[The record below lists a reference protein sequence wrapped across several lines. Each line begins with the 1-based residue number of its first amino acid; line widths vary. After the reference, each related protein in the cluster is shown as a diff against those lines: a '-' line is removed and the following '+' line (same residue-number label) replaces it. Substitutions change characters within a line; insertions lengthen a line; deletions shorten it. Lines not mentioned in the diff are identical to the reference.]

1 MAGTLVTTNIVQT
14 AVAMGLDALRE
25 NVVLPR
31 IVNRSYED
39 RIGPSQRQG
48 STVNVAVPASI
59 TTRAVTADVVPPAV
73 TAVTPTSV
81 AISLSEWKE
90 APFAMSDQAV
100 SQVQQGLIP
109 MQLSEAVKSLAN
121 TIDNYLWSLLSSAT
135 NPIFGFTGT
144 AGTTPFAS
152 NTSQYLDARALM
164 NAQLAPMDNRYCILD
179 PDAEAN
185 ALGLSA
191 FADAS
196 ASGSRETIV
205 EGDIGYRLGA
215 RWVMSQN
222 VPTHTN
228 TGAGTILVNDASVAV
243 GDTTLTWDGGGTA
256 PAAGD
261 IFTVAG
267 DTQTYSVLSS
277 TATVITMN
285 PTAQV
290 AWADDA
296 AVTFKADFVENIVIH
311 RDCLAFA
318 MAPLL
323 DTNQMGSAGHL
334 QSTAVDQDSG
344 LAVRLTISQQYRQT
358 QWALDAL
365 YGGAVVRPGLAAY
378 IAG

>member
-1 MAGTLVTTNIVQT
+1 MAGTLVTTNIIQT
-14 AVAMGLDALRE
+14 AVAMGLDALRQQIA
-25 NVVLPR
+25 LAK
-31 IVNRSYED
+31 IVNRNYES
-39 RIGPSQRQG
+39 RIGPGASQG
-48 STVNVAVPASI
+48 STVNVAIPSAI
-59 TTRAVTADVVPPAV
+59 TTRSVTADVVPPAV

-81 AISLSEWKE
+81 AVSLDQWKE

-100 SQVQQGLIP
+100 SQVQQGIIP
-109 MQLSEAVKSLAN
+109 MQMSEAIKSLAN
-121 TIDNYLWSLLSSAT
+121 TIDNYIWGLLTAAA
-135 NPIFGFTGT
+135 NPVYGFTGT

-152 NTSQYLDARALM
+152 NTSQYLDARAIL
-164 NAQLAPMDNRYCILD
+164 NNQLCPVDDRYCIID
-179 PDAEAN
+179 ADAEAN

-215 RWVMSQN
+215 RWIMSQN
-222 VPTHTN
+222 VPTHSN
-228 TGAGTILVNDASVAV
+228 TGAGTVLVNDASVSV

-296 AVTFKADFVENIVIH
+296 AVTFKSDFVENVVIH
-311 RDCLAFA
+311 RDCIAFA

-323 DTNQMGSAGHL
+323 QTEQVSGGISA
-334 QSTAVDQDSG
+334 TAVDEDSG
-344 LAVRLTISQQYRQT
+344 LALRLEVTRQYKQT

-365 YGGAVVRPGLAAY
+365 YGGAVVRPELACY

>member
-14 AVAMGLDALRE
+14 AVAMGLDALRQQIA
-25 NVVLPR
+25 LAK
-31 IVNRSYED
+31 IVNRNYES
-39 RIGPSQRQG
+39 RIGPGASQG
-48 STVNVAVPASI
+48 STVNVAIPSAI
-59 TTRAVTADVVPPAV
+59 TTRSVTADVVPPAV

-81 AISLSEWKE
+81 AVSLDQWKE

-100 SQVQQGLIP
+100 SQVQQGIIP
-109 MQLSEAVKSLAN
+109 MQMSEAIKSLAN
-121 TIDNYLWSLLSSAT
+121 TIDNYIWGLLTAAA
-135 NPIFGFTGT
+135 NPVYGFTGT

-152 NTSQYLDARALM
+152 NTSQYLDARAIL
-164 NAQLAPMDNRYCILD
+164 NNQLCPVDDRYCIID
-179 PDAEAN
+179 ADAEAN

-215 RWVMSQN
+215 RWIMSQN
-222 VPTHTN
+222 VPTHSN
-228 TGAGTILVNDASVAV
+228 TGAGTVLVNDASVSV

-296 AVTFKADFVENIVIH
+296 AVTFKSDFVENVVIH
-311 RDCLAFA
+311 RDCIAFA

-323 DTNQMGSAGHL
+323 QTEQVSGGISA
-334 QSTAVDQDSG
+334 TAVDEDSG
-344 LAVRLTISQQYRQT
+344 LALRLEVTRQYKQT

-365 YGGAVVRPGLAAY
+365 YGGAVVRPELACY

>member
-14 AVAMGLDALRE
+14 AVAMGLAALRE
-25 NVVLPR
+25 HVVLPR
-31 IVNRSYED
+31 IVNRSYEE
-39 RIGPSQRQG
+39 RIGPGMRQG
-48 STVNVAVPASI
+48 STVNVAVPSAI
-59 TTRAVTADVVPPAV
+59 TTRSVTADVVPPAV

-90 APFAMSDQAV
+90 APFAMSDQAI
-100 SQVQQGLIP
+100 SQVQRAIIP
-109 MQLSEAVKSLAN
+109 TQMSEAVKSLAN
-121 TIDNYLWSLLSSAT
+121 TIDNYIWSLLTAT
-135 NPIFGFTGT
+135 ANPVYGFVGT
-144 AGTTPFAS
+144 SGTTPFAS
-152 NTSQYLDARALM
+152 NTSQYLDARAVL
-164 NAQLAPMDNRYCILD
+164 NNQLAPVDNRFCILD
-179 PDAEAN
+179 ADAEAN

-205 EGDIGYRLGA
+205 EGDVGYRLGA
-215 RWVMSQN
+215 RWLMSQN

-228 TGAGTILVNDASVAV
+228 TGTGTILVNDASTAV

-267 DTQTYSVLSS
+267 DSQTYAVSSS
-277 TATVITMN
+277 TSTVITMY
-285 PTAQV
+285 PAAKV

-296 AVTFKADFVENIVIH
+296 AVTFKADFVENVVVH
-311 RDCLAFA
+311 RDCIGFA

-323 DTNQMGSAGHL
+323 ETNQLGAAGHL
-334 QSTAVDQDSG
+334 ESIAVDEDSG
-344 LAVRLTISQQYRQT
+344 LSLRLTISQQYRQT

-365 YGGAVVRPGLAAY
+365 YGGAVVRPELACF

>member
-14 AVAMGLDALRE
+14 AVAMGMDALRE

-31 IVNRSYED
+31 IVNRNYED
-39 RIGPSQRQG
+39 RIGSGQRQG
-48 STVNVAVPASI
+48 STVNVAVPAAI

-90 APFAMSDQAV
+90 APFAMSDQAI
-100 SQVQQGLIP
+100 SQVQAGIVP

-121 TIDNYLWSLLSSAT
+121 TIDNYLWSLISATT
-135 NPIFGFTGT
+135 NPIYSFVGT

-152 NTSQYLDARALM
+152 TTSVYLDARAKL
-164 NAQLAPMDNRYCILD
+164 NTELAPMGDRFTILD

-205 EGDIGYRLGA
+205 EGDIGFRLGS
-215 RWVMSQN
+215 RFVMSQN
-222 VPTHTN
+222 VPTHSN
-228 TGAGTILVNDASVAV
+228 TGAGTILVNDASVSV

-256 PAAGD
+256 HAFGD

-267 DTQTYSVLSS
+267 DTQTYAVKSS
-277 TATVITMN
+277 SATVMQIS
-285 PTAQV
+285 PAAKV
-290 AWADDA
+290 AWANDA
-296 AVTFKADFVENIVIH
+296 AVSFKADFVENVVIH
-311 RDCLAFA
+311 KDCLAFA

-323 DTNQMGSAGHL
+323 DTNQLGTAGQL
-334 QSTAVDQDSG
+334 QSSAVDADSG
-344 LAVRLTISQQYRQT
+344 LSLRLTISQQYRQT

-365 YGGAVVRPGLAAY
+365 YGGAVVRPGLACY

>member
-25 NVVLPR
+25 QIALAK
-31 IVNRSYED
+31 IVNRNYES
-39 RIGPSQRQG
+39 RIGPGARQG
-48 STVNVAVPASI
+48 STVNVAIPSAI
-59 TTRAVTADVVPPAV
+59 TTRSVTADVVPPAV

-81 AISLSEWKE
+81 AVSLDQWKE

-100 SQVQQGLIP
+100 SQVQQGIIP
-109 MQLSEAVKSLAN
+109 MQMSEAIKSLAN
-121 TIDNYLWSLLSSAT
+121 TIDDYIWGLLTAAA
-135 NPIFGFTGT
+135 NPVYGFTGT
-144 AGTTPFAS
+144 SGTTPFAS
-152 NTSQYLDARALM
+152 NTSQYLDARAIL
-164 NAQLAPMDNRYCILD
+164 NNQLCPMDNRFVILD
-179 PDAEAN
+179 ADAEAN

-205 EGDIGYRLGA
+205 EGDVGYKLGA
-215 RWVMSQN
+215 NWVMSQN
-222 VPTHTN
+222 VPTHSN
-228 TGAGTILVNDASVAV
+228 TGAGTVLVNDASVSV

-285 PTAQV
+285 PSAQV

-296 AVTFKADFVENIVIH
+296 AVTFKADFVENVVIH
-311 RDCLAFA
+311 RDCIAFA
-318 MAPLL
+318 MAPLVQ
-323 DTNQMGSAGHL
+323 TEQVPGGISA
-334 QSTAVDQDSG
+334 TAVDQDSG
-344 LAVRLTISQQYRQT
+344 LAVRLDITKQYRQT
-358 QWALDAL
+358 QWAFDAL
-365 YGGAVVRPGLAAY
+365 FGGAVVRPELACF

>member
-1 MAGTLVTTNIVQT
+1 MAGTLVTTNIVRT
-14 AVAMGLDALRE
+14 AVAMGLDALRQQIA
-25 NVVLPR
+25 LAK
-31 IVNRSYED
+31 IVNRNYES
-39 RIGPSQRQG
+39 RIGPGASQG
-48 STVNVAVPASI
+48 STVNVAIPSAI
-59 TTRAVTADVVPPAV
+59 TTRSVTADVVPPAV

-81 AISLSEWKE
+81 AVSLDQWKE

-100 SQVQQGLIP
+100 SQVQQGIIP
-109 MQLSEAVKSLAN
+109 MQMSEAIKSLAN
-121 TIDNYLWSLLSSAT
+121 TIDNYIWGLLTAAA
-135 NPIFGFTGT
+135 NPVYGFTGT

-152 NTSQYLDARALM
+152 NTSQYLDARAIL
-164 NAQLAPMDNRYCILD
+164 NNQLCPVDDRYCIID
-179 PDAEAN
+179 ADAEAN

-215 RWVMSQN
+215 RWIMSQN
-222 VPTHTN
+222 VPTHSN
-228 TGAGTILVNDASVAV
+228 TGAGTVLVNDASVSV

-296 AVTFKADFVENIVIH
+296 AVTFKSDFVENVVIH
-311 RDCLAFA
+311 RDCIAFA

-323 DTNQMGSAGHL
+323 QTEQVSGGISA
-334 QSTAVDQDSG
+334 TAVDEDSG
-344 LAVRLTISQQYRQT
+344 LALRLEVTRQYKQT

-365 YGGAVVRPGLAAY
+365 YGGAVVRPELACY